1 MVNALSYLAGV
12 DISPSKMPDCT
23 LVIGLYLE
31 SILSGA
37 MGWVFGHEQ
46 SGYGRTIV
54 VHDIRFNDM
63 GMALGYASSVWETKP
78 LPTVQKW
85 LHIVAVFR
93 QGQNNYFY
101 VDGTKAPISRNGSNN
116 GGRSDIFLG
125 SAIHNNR
132 HSDCWIEEK

>member
-1 MVNALSYLAGV
+1 MNQYYLNDDFRVGSALRMLGLSWSSTLLSNLQVPYHV
-12 DISPSKMPDCT
+12 SPIM
-23 LVIGLYLE
+23 
-31 SILSGA
+31 
-37 MGWVFGHEQ
+37 
-46 SGYGRTIV
+46 
-54 VHDIRFNDM
+54 HDTRFNDM
-63 GMALGYASSVWETKP
+63 GMALGYASSVWETIP

-101 VDGTKAPISRNGSNN
+101 VDGTKAPISRNGCNN
-116 GGRSDIFLG
+116 GGRSDLFLG